1 MRGETQEMMAVGSTG
16 YTHGMRH
23 ALLCVAL
30 LLATLLGGPALA
42 GDDQIAERN
51 RLREEMV
58 DLAQR
63 NAWKG
68 VDRMYVKI
76 VEDELGAEPG
86 DHLMGAQA
94 STNLGEILVAI
105 DRLEAAVKIELPAEG
120 ADEDQVKAHGQAKAK
135 LDDIFKRY
143 GRVEI
148 KVGNT
153 RLPGLVRFDLPFGT
167 EERETIQ
174 VAREKILEERTY
186 KGLLPVGDYMID
198 GEKFQVAASQSWQTI
213 QVQ

>member
-1 MRGETQEMMAVGSTG
+1 MMPLGSTG

-23 ALLCVAL
+23 AFLSVAL
-30 LLATLLGGPALA
+30 LFGVLFGGAARA
-42 GDDQIAERN
+42 GDDQLAERN

-68 VDRMYVKI
+68 VDRMYARI
-76 VEDELGAEPG
+76 VADELSPEAG

-105 DRLEAAVKIELPAEG
+105 DRLEAAVAKEVPED
-120 ADEDQVKAHGQAKAK
+120 ADADQLEAYKQARSR
-135 LDDIFKRY
+135 LDDLFKRY
-143 GRVEI
+143 GRVQI

-153 RLPGLVRFDLPFGT
+153 RLPGLVRFELPFGT

-174 VAREKILEERTY
+174 VARDKILAEREY

-198 GEKFQVAASQSWQTI
+198 GEKFQVEASQAWQTI
-213 QVQ
+213 EVQ